1 MEPED
6 NTWISL
12 NNTMPYDIDLHI
24 DLNLNASED
33 LNDDKESKNSP
44 SGSVKSPTIPIPK
57 QSSISGPKSVTEF
70 NSIGCNVG
78 SKTSSEDF
86 TYVSTYAANIHSG
99 SNLSE
104 NVCGLVEAK
113 EDICATLSSDL
124 DNKRNVT
131 ESDEDSLHHQLDIY
145 RRSTSSE
152 CTISEMSA
160 ESVIWLSHRL
170 GPVLTARHLSRNL
183 LRMLT
188 LCYAGKE
195 NLTSV
200 DDNNFTYLEG
210 GVTWKKSLLAG
221 DRNAVKVLECLTAI
235 AGTYKSI
242 QRSIS
247 IYLASNNNLLIVLP
261 GLYGEQIILLQYF
274 AHVVELLALCKR
286 KLTQNLEGGLISC
299 LALLN
304 HITAYLSDSTV
315 MDVLHVISVITID
328 YT

>member
-24 DLNLNASED
+24 DLNLNANDD
-33 LNDDKESKNSP
+33 LNDDGSKNSP

-57 QSSISGPKSVTEF
+57 QSNIGGPKSVIEF

-86 TYVSTYAANIHSG
+86 TYVSTYGTNIHSG

-104 NVCGLVEAK
+104 NVCSLVEAK
-113 EDICATLSSDL
+113 EDMCATLAIDL
-124 DNKRNVT
+124 DNKRNIT
-131 ESDEDSLHHQLDIY
+131 ESEEDSLHHQLDIY
-145 RRSTSSE
+145 RKSTPSE

-200 DDNNFTYLEG
+200 DDNNFVCLE

-235 AGTYKSI
+235 AGTYK
-242 QRSIS
+242 
-247 IYLASNNNLLIVLP
+247 N
-261 GLYGEQIILLQYF
+261 F
-274 AHVVELLALCKR
+274 
-286 KLTQNLEGGLISC
+286 
-299 LALLN
+299 
-304 HITAYLSDSTV
+304 
-315 MDVLHVISVITID
+315 
-328 YT
+328 